1 MVSERNNS
9 AATCLSNLCD
19 FLVTDFVGAD
29 VRNILEM
36 IFFVFLSG
44 IISFFGAIGNL
55 MNIFILCKQGLKD
68 SINIS
73 LLGLAMSDLGSV
85 VTLVWMSICFNPFF
99 RYSSIP
105 FESVDIQYLSAGW
118 PHVCF
123 ARITSWITAFITF
136 ERCLCVAS
144 PMRVR
149 QIITPRRTTVVLI
162 VIFLVMLGSV
172 SPVYYAIHI
181 SSFFHASR
189 NLSLEGLV
197 YSLDGATVEYV
208 SFSISVSAQL
218 SSFAL
223 VIICTL
229 TLIANLLEKSRWRR
243 SVAVTGSGQ
252 GMSGRDRRSKL
263 ISFLRCH
270 NSKSTTPR
278 INAVMGMS
286 YGITLTLFGL
296 NLSKKEEDNDILT
309 QKYRD
314 ARLAH
319 MRQDLKKAD
328 DLYHECLKLASQLVE
343 SKSITEEKFLTAR
356 TLMYDGLAD
365 IAMQTGNLETAEL
378 LYKDTMKGCLQHGMA
393 LTHNTIVEISLKLA
407 SIYAIIGK
415 KTEAEAGYMFC
426 IQTQTPKLK
435 ERVKQW
441 QDKKTPTV
449 LHPEMDETEKDTAA
463 LLGMALGSYG
473 RFLLYEK
480 RYQEALG
487 MFEKA
492 LMYAKH
498 VLGYNSDQYIVV
510 LNDLATLYIV
520 TNHYQEAENLLLEG
534 INLSSKYKLKE
545 GAALYSNLGAIHIRN
560 RNIEDAIKSCQAGLE
575 YAKKFDHKT
584 AYSMAE
590 SCLKKAATLM
600 SASSDKKTNT

>member
-1 MVSERNNS
+1 MASSLVHFLRCSVSGQIKKI
-9 AATCLSNLCD
+9 
-19 FLVTDFVGAD
+19 FV
-29 VRNILEM
+29 
-36 IFFVFLSG
+36 
-44 IISFFGAIGNL
+44 
-55 MNIFILCKQGLKD
+55 
-68 SINIS
+68 IN
-73 LLGLAMSDLGSV
+73 GSV
-85 VTLVWMSICFNPFF
+85 
-99 RYSSIP
+99 
-105 FESVDIQYLSAGW
+105 
-118 PHVCF
+118 
-123 ARITSWITAFITF
+123 
-136 ERCLCVAS
+136 
-144 PMRVR
+144 
-149 QIITPRRTTVVLI
+149 
-162 VIFLVMLGSV
+162 
-172 SPVYYAIHI
+172 
-181 SSFFHASR
+181 FHL
-189 NLSLEGLV
+189 NEG
-197 YSLDGATVEYV
+197 
-208 SFSISVSAQL
+208 
-218 SSFAL
+218 
-223 VIICTL
+223 
-229 TLIANLLEKSRWRR
+229 
-243 SVAVTGSGQ
+243 
-252 GMSGRDRRSKL
+252 RSKL